1 MFKVHTKT
9 SPQIMQEVFVDK
21 EQRNYNLW
29 NQADFVIPWV
39 KSVNYGLEDINTG
52 FRTKN
57 MGKPSKWFKK

>member
-1 MFKVHTKT
+1 M
-9 SPQIMQEVFVDK
+9 DK